1 MTSPVSPVPPV
12 PNTEP
17 PSPRPP
23 GEGRGEGI
31 RHPGWLVASAVAV
44 LPWTALVHVHP
55 PRFFLWA
62 ALFCAVWN
70 ALSWKAL
77 GAEGR
82 ALLIPKRADVLWG
95 VALAAVLYVGSRAV
109 LWAMC
114 GGFSEVL
121 CEPLTAIYATFGQ
134 GSLGAALAL
143 ALVIAPAE
151 ELFWRGVVQQALR
164 PGLGRAGCAVVSA
177 VLSSLVLLAFREPLL
192 ALAAFPTSL
201 AWGLLAEWRR
211 GLVASWVSHSLWDVL
226 IVILLPAV

>member
-1 MTSPVSPVPPV
+1 MT
-12 PNTEP
+12 T
-17 PSPRPP
+17 P
-23 GEGRGEGI
+23 G
-31 RHPGWLVASAVAV
+31 RHQAWLMASTVAV

-62 ALFCAVWN
+62 TLYCAVWN
-70 ALSWKAL
+70 ALSWNAL
-77 GAEGR
+77 GEEGR
-82 ALLIPKRADVLWG
+82 SRLAPRRVDLLWG
-95 VALAAVLYVGSRAV
+95 VALAGVLYVGSRAV
-109 LWAMC
+109 LWALC

-121 CEPLTAIYATFGQ
+121 CKPLMDIYATFGT

-164 PGLGRAGCAVVSA
+164 PRLGRGGGALVAA
-177 VLSSLVLLAFREPLL
+177 VLSSLVLLIFREPLL

-211 GLVASWVSHSLWDVL
+211 SLAASWVSHSLWDVL

>member
-1 MTSPVSPVPPV
+1 MAS
-12 PNTEP
+12 TEP
-17 PSPRPP
+17 ISPRPP
-23 GEGRGEGI
+23 GEGRGEGV
-31 RHPGWLVASAVAV
+31 RHPGWFLAAAVAV

-62 ALFCAVWN
+62 ALYCAVWN

-77 GAEGR
+77 GGQGR
-82 ALLIPKRADVLWG
+82 ALLLPRRADVLWG
-95 VALAAVLYVGSRAV
+95 VALAGVLYVGSRAV

-114 GGFSEVL
+114 GGFTNVL
-121 CEPLTAIYATFGQ
+121 CEPLTAIYKTFGT

-151 ELFWRGVVQQALR
+151 ELFWRGAVQQALR
-164 PGLGRAGCAVVSA
+164 PRLGRAGGALVAA
-177 VLSSLVLLAFREPLL
+177 VLSSLVLLVFREPLL

-211 GLVASWVSHSLWDVL
+211 GLVAPMVSHSLWDLL

>member
-1 MTSPVSPVPPV
+1 MTSL
-12 PNTEP
+12 
-17 PSPRPP
+17 
-23 GEGRGEGI
+23 
-31 RHPGWLVASAVAV
+31 RHPGWLVASAAAV

-62 ALFCAVWN
+62 TLFCAVWN

-77 GAEGR
+77 GAEAR
-82 ALLIPKRADVLWG
+82 QRLTPRSADVLWG

-114 GGFSEVL
+114 GGFSTLL
-121 CEPLTAIYATFGQ
+121 CEPLTRIYATFGQ

-151 ELFWRGVVQQALR
+151 ELFWRGVLQQALR
-164 PGLGRAGCAVVSA
+164 PRLGRVGCALVSA
-177 VLSSLVLLAFREPLL
+177 VLSSLVLLAFGEPLL

-211 GLVASWVSHSLWDVL
+211 GLVAPWVSHSLWDVL
-226 IVILLPAV
+226 IVILLPAM

>member
-1 MTSPVSPVPPV
+1 
-12 PNTEP
+12 
-17 PSPRPP
+17 
-23 GEGRGEGI
+23 
-31 RHPGWLVASAVAV
+31 VAAALAV

-62 ALFCAVWN
+62 ALYCAVWN

-77 GAEGR
+77 GEEGR
-82 ALLIPKRADVLWG
+82 ALLLPRRADVLWG
-95 VALAAVLYVGSRAV
+95 VALAGVLYVGSRAV
-109 LWAMC
+109 LWATC
-114 GGFSEVL
+114 GGFTEVL
-121 CEPLTAIYATFGQ
+121 CEPLKQVYATFGT

-151 ELFWRGVVQQALR
+151 ELFWRGAVQQALR
-164 PGLGRAGCAVVSA
+164 PRLGKVGGALVSA
-177 VLSSLVLLAFREPLL
+177 ALSSLLLLAFREPLL

-211 GLVASWVSHSLWDVL
+211 SLVASTVSHSLWDLL